1 LHLSVYISGLDR
13 FSIERLL
20 SNFERQEE
28 VKIHSRNYEDHGLIV
43 SKRVHM
49 LILNGQSL
57 VETFGLKI
65 SPPHQQDVKII

>member
-1 LHLSVYISGLDR
+1 MILWNSKSLIIYKEKFMKTMDR
-13 FSIERLL
+13 YFSFIF
-20 SNFERQEE
+20 N
-28 VKIHSRNYEDHGLIV
+28 GLIV

-57 VETFGLKI
+57 AETFGLKI

>member
-28 VKIHSRNYEDHGLIV
+28 VKIHSRKKMNVFFRKDEISHFSENFDMDGVLIFTRCIT
-43 SKRVHM
+43 SSEE
-49 LILNGQSL
+49 LL
-57 VETFGLKI
+57 
-65 SPPHQQDVKII
+65 